1 LAAKPTRR
9 KFLKISA
16 IIAGIIIV
24 LLLGFHFWF
33 KAHAKQMLEDLVESK
48 SNGKLKMKVG
58 KLKFSYFSR
67 NMELDNVSFYNTDT
81 INVNTTYRFDVKKI
95 KLKVK
100 SLIGV
105 IFQDRFLIDTLTLH
119 DPDIQ
124 VTRLKRNEKTDRI
137 KASDLSIPEEMGKIY
152 KSIQDALNV
161 LKVSKFSI
169 QNGKLTLN
177 NRIRPNQQPVTF
189 SNLDFHIDNFLIGST
204 SNTHKEKILFSDNVT
219 LSSHH
224 QDIELP
230 DSRHRL
236 SFKDFR
242 INLKKRLVEF
252 DSCTIAATRTDSA
265 TSAFSVFFDKLLL
278 TNIDFDTL
286 YKAEVIK
293 ADSVYCVNPKFT
305 LTVEIAKKKGT
316 GKSPPKLENIIKQL
330 TGDLILDNV
339 VVSNADFNI
348 ETVRDGIPNSFT
360 FSNNNFEM
368 QGLTIDQ
375 KAAKPLKVNRFAMA
389 IRNYE
394 NFIKDSTYSIKFD
407 SVIFKDDRISLSN
420 FLFEKLNNGKTI
432 NSFSIPQF
440 YLGGLSWDD
449 LVFERKLKADQA
461 TMFYPNIIY
470 TVNPYKRK
478 SGQQNIF
485 QSLGAVNEFMDLNF
499 LEVIDGNIDLT
510 IKKNLRLKLYRAN
523 LSIESN
529 SLLSSKKI
537 AAIKNSLTSIN
548 FEKGK
553 LTAGNLDIQ
562 LAGLRYI
569 GHSGHF
575 VAANIS
581 VNDNKKNHAFSIQDV
596 EVNKMIVN
604 ESNGNIDANGISW
617 KRGTVGFDIAN
628 YNKGSTQSFILLKNI
643 AGENTNINITKGDL
657 KILTAVDKI
666 SLDKLESLP
675 GKAIVLEGL
684 NLFGTDLKAKNN
696 TMMLSVANYQ
706 VSDHNTSIFKQ
717 TNFSS
722 NTGKTEV
729 NFSTSY
735 MQLVP
740 HIRQLLDGEI
750 ILDNVALEK
759 PIIKAHLGSTVGSEK
774 KDIPKIMI
782 SSLKMNQ
789 PQIDFSINDSTKTS
803 FSWNGSLNP
812 SAFLEIKEIN
822 STQTTHSKTTIRESR
837 FHLSNFEFSSNGK
850 IFSSKN
856 GNIIASLKNVELKAE
871 KGQTIEWN
879 GFLEN
884 LVAKNFIA
892 DSINK
897 YKGTLIL
904 NSADINNLNLSS
916 ATVTDFKKLIATN
929 KDFKIRNFSGNYKD
943 SITIIKWANAGFSR
957 IGNNFSLDSFSYN
970 PAITRDSFLAQQNFQ
985 KDYITF
991 KTGAVSIQN
1000 LDPDLYLNENIV
1012 KASSIKIQN
1021 ATFTD
1026 YKDKQI
1032 PFNPGLVK
1040 PMPVDLLKKI
1050 PFHVSIE
1057 NAEIENGNA
1066 EYTETSAITEA
1077 AGVIPVTRLK
1087 ILLKNIKNYN
1097 FLPTDTLHIDA
1108 TGFLLDTAWAH
1119 LNIRESY
1126 NDVNGGFLLRFQL
1139 SPTDLKVINAVLTPL
1154 ASVRIESGMLDTLS
1168 VFVQGREA
1176 MATGEMKLF
1185 YHDLK
1190 IQLLKKDGR
1199 PKKFKSFLAN
1209 TFVIKKNNSSRTGQV
1224 FYIRNRDRSAINY
1237 YVKIIGSGVASS
1249 IGAKNNKKALR
1260 KYRKNNPTAIK

>member
-16 IIAGIIIV
+16 IVIGALFL

-33 KAHAKQMLEDLVESK
+33 KAHAKQMLEELVESK

-58 KLKFSYFSR
+58 KLKFGYFSR
-67 NMELDNVSFYNTDT
+67 NMELDNVTFYNTDT
-81 INVNTTYRFDVKKI
+81 INANTTYRFDVKKI
-95 KLKVK
+95 KLRVK

-124 VTRLKRNEKTDRI
+124 VTRLKRNEKIDRV
-137 KASDLSIPEEMGKIY
+137 KASDVSIPEEMGKIY

-169 QNGKLTLN
+169 LNGKLTLN
-177 NRIRPNQQPVTF
+177 NKIRPNQQSVTF
-189 SNLDFHIDNFLIGST
+189 SNLDFHIDNFSIGST
-204 SNTHKEKILFSDNVT
+204 SKTHKEKILFSDNVT

-305 LTVEIAKKKGT
+305 LSVEITKKKES

-348 ETVRDGIPNSFT
+348 ETLRDGIPNSFT

-375 KAAKPLKVNRFAMA
+375 NAAKSLKVDRFAMA

-420 FLFEKLNNGKTI
+420 FLFEKLNKGKAI

-470 TVNPYKRK
+470 TVNPDKRK

-510 IKKNLRLKLYRAN
+510 IRKDLRLKLFRAN

-529 SLLSSKKI
+529 SLLSSKII

-581 VNDNKKNHAFSIQDV
+581 VNDNKKNHTFSIQDV
-596 EVNKMIVN
+596 EVKKMIVN
-604 ESNGNIDANGISW
+604 ESNGNIVANGISW

-706 VSDHNTSIFKQ
+706 VADKNKSIFKE
-717 TNFSS
+717 TVFNST
-722 NTGKTEV
+722 TGKAEV
-729 NFSTSY
+729 SFSTSS
-735 MQLVP
+735 MQLIP
-740 HIRQLLDGEI
+740 HIRQLLVGEI
-750 ILDNVALEK
+750 ILENVILEK
-759 PIIKAHLGSTVGSEK
+759 PIIKVHLASAEGSEK
-774 KDIPKIMI
+774 NELPKIMLN
-782 SSLKMNQ
+782 SLSMNQ
-789 PQIDFSINDSTKTS
+789 PQIDFSISDNKNTS
-803 FSWNGSLNP
+803 FKWNGSLNP
-812 SAFLEIKEIN
+812 SAFLEIKDIN
-822 STQTTHSKTTIRESR
+822 SNQTILGKTTIRESQ
-837 FHLSNFEFSSNGK
+837 FHLSDFEFSSNGK

-856 GNIIASLKNVELKAE
+856 GNIIASLKNIELKAE
-871 KGQTIEWN
+871 KGQTIHWN

-985 KDYITF
+985 KDYITL

-1021 ATFTD
+1021 ARFTAF
-1026 YKDKQI
+1026 KDKQI

-1040 PMPVDLLKKI
+1040 PMPVDLLKKM
-1050 PFHVSIE
+1050 PFDVLIE
-1057 NAEIENGNA
+1057 NTEIENGNA
-1066 EYTETSAITEA
+1066 EYTETSAETDAVGI
-1077 AGVIPVTRLK
+1077 IPVTRLK

-1126 NDVNGGFLLRFQL
+1126 NDVNGGFLLRFQIR
-1139 SPTDLKVINAVLTPL
+1139 PTDLKIINTVLTPL
-1154 ASVRIESGMLDTLS
+1154 ASVRIQSGMLDTLS

-1176 MATGEMKLF
+1176 MASGEMELF

-1190 IQLLKKDGR
+1190 IQLLKDGR

-1209 TFVIKKNNSSRTGQV
+1209 TFVIKKYNTSRTGQV

-1249 IGAKNNKKALR
+1249 IGAKNSKKSLR
-1260 KYRKNNPTAIK
+1260 KYKKNNPSAIK

>member
-1 LAAKPTRR
+1 M
-9 KFLKISA
+9 
-16 IIAGIIIV
+16 
-24 LLLGFHFWF
+24 LLGFHFWF
-33 KAHAKQMLEDLVESK
+33 KAHAKQMLEELVESK

-58 KLKFSYFSR
+58 KLKFGYFSR
-67 NMELDNVSFYNTDT
+67 NMELDNVTFYNTDT
-81 INVNTTYRFDVKKI
+81 INANTTYRFDVKKI
-95 KLKVK
+95 KLRVK

-124 VTRLKRNEKTDRI
+124 VTRLKRNEKIDRV
-137 KASDLSIPEEMGKIY
+137 KASDVSIPEEMGKIY

-169 QNGKLTLN
+169 LNGKLTLN
-177 NRIRPNQQPVTF
+177 NKIRPNQQSVTF
-189 SNLDFHIDNFLIGST
+189 SNLDFHIDNFSIGST
-204 SNTHKEKILFSDNVT
+204 SKTHKEKILFSDNVT

-305 LTVEIAKKKGT
+305 LSVEITKKKES

-348 ETVRDGIPNSFT
+348 ETLRDGIPNSFT

-375 KAAKPLKVNRFAMA
+375 NAAKSLKVDRFAMA

-420 FLFEKLNNGKTI
+420 FLFEKLNKGKAI

-470 TVNPYKRK
+470 TVNPDKRK

-510 IKKNLRLKLYRAN
+510 IRKDLRLKLFRAN

-529 SLLSSKKI
+529 SLLSSKII

-581 VNDNKKNHAFSIQDV
+581 VNDNKKNHTFSIQDV
-596 EVNKMIVN
+596 EVKKMIVN
-604 ESNGNIDANGISW
+604 ESNGNIVANGISW

-706 VSDHNTSIFKQ
+706 VADKNKSIFKE
-717 TNFSS
+717 TVFNST
-722 NTGKTEV
+722 TGKAEV
-729 NFSTSY
+729 SFSTSS
-735 MQLVP
+735 MQLIP
-740 HIRQLLDGEI
+740 HIRQLLVGEI
-750 ILDNVALEK
+750 ILENVILEK
-759 PIIKAHLGSTVGSEK
+759 PIIKVHLASAEGSEK
-774 KDIPKIMI
+774 NELPKIMLN
-782 SSLKMNQ
+782 SLSMNQ
-789 PQIDFSINDSTKTS
+789 PQIDFSISDNKNTS
-803 FSWNGSLNP
+803 FKWNGSLNP
-812 SAFLEIKEIN
+812 SAFLEIKDIN
-822 STQTTHSKTTIRESR
+822 SNQTILGKTTIRESQ
-837 FHLSNFEFSSNGK
+837 FHLSDFEFSSNGK

-856 GNIIASLKNVELKAE
+856 GNIIASLKNIELKAE
-871 KGQTIEWN
+871 KGQTIHWN

-985 KDYITF
+985 KDYITL

-1021 ATFTD
+1021 ARFTAF
-1026 YKDKQI
+1026 KDKQI

-1040 PMPVDLLKKI
+1040 PMPVDLLKKM
-1050 PFHVSIE
+1050 PFDVLIE
-1057 NAEIENGNA
+1057 NTEIENGNA
-1066 EYTETSAITEA
+1066 EYTETSAETDAVGI
-1077 AGVIPVTRLK
+1077 IPVTRLK

-1126 NDVNGGFLLRFQL
+1126 NDVNGGFLLRFQIR
-1139 SPTDLKVINAVLTPL
+1139 PTDLKIINTVLTPL
-1154 ASVRIESGMLDTLS
+1154 ASVRIQSGMLDTLS

-1176 MATGEMKLF
+1176 MASGEMELF

-1190 IQLLKKDGR
+1190 IQLLKDGR

-1209 TFVIKKNNSSRTGQV
+1209 TFVIKKYNTSRTGQV

-1249 IGAKNNKKALR
+1249 IGAKNSKKSLR
-1260 KYRKNNPTAIK
+1260 KYKKNNPSAIK

>member
-1 LAAKPTRR
+1 MAAKPTRR
-9 KFLKISA
+9 KFLKISV
-16 IIAGIIIV
+16 IIIGALLL

-33 KAHAKQMLEDLVESK
+33 KAHARQMLEDLVESK

-58 KLKFSYFSR
+58 KLKFGYFSR
-67 NMELDNVSFYNTDT
+67 NMELDNVTFYNTDT
-81 INVNTTYRFDVKKI
+81 INANTTYRFDVKKI
-95 KLKVK
+95 KLRVK

-105 IFQDRFLIDTLTLH
+105 IFQDRFLIDTVTLH

-124 VTRLKRNEKTDRI
+124 VTRLKRNEKPD
-137 KASDLSIPEEMGKIY
+137 KVKSSDVSIPEEMGKIY
-152 KSIQDALNV
+152 KSIQDALTV

-169 QNGKLTLN
+169 LNGKLTLN
-177 NRIRPNQQPVTF
+177 NKIQANQQPVTF
-189 SNLDFHIDNFLIGST
+189 SNLDFHIDNFSVGSALK
-204 SNTHKEKILFSDNVT
+204 SNKEKILFSDNVT

-265 TSAFSVFFDKLLL
+265 NSAFTVFFDKLLL

-305 LTVEIAKKKGT
+305 LNVEIAKKKGKE
-316 GKSPPKLENIIKQL
+316 KSPPKLENIIKQL

-339 VVSNADFNI
+339 VVSNADFKI
-348 ETVRDGIPNSFT
+348 ETVKDGIPNSFT
-360 FSNNNFEM
+360 FSNNNFEI
-368 QGLTIDQ
+368 QGLTVDQ
-375 KAAKPLKVNRFAMA
+375 QAEKPIKVDRFAMA

-407 SVIFKDDRISLSN
+407 SVIFRDDRISLSN
-420 FLFEKLNNGKTI
+420 FLFEKLNNGKTL

-470 TVNPYKRK
+470 TVNPDKRK

-485 QSLGAVNEFMDLNF
+485 HSLGAVNEFMDLNF

-510 IKKNLRLKLYRAN
+510 IKKDLRLKLYRAN

-529 SLLSSKKI
+529 SLLSSKKV

-548 FEKGK
+548 FEKGS
-553 LTAGNLDIQ
+553 LTAGNLDFE
-562 LAGLRYI
+562 LVGLRYI
-569 GHSGHF
+569 GNSGRF
-575 VAANIS
+575 VASSILL
-581 VNDNKKNHAFSIQDV
+581 NDKNKHHTFSIQDV
-596 EVNKMIVN
+596 EVDRMIVN
-604 ESNGNIDANGISW
+604 ESNGNIDADGISW
-617 KRGTVGFDIAN
+617 KKGTVNFDIAN
-628 YNKGSTQSFILLKNI
+628 YKKGSAQSFILLKNI
-643 AGENTNINITKGDL
+643 SGENTDINIAKGDL
-657 KILTAVDKI
+657 KILSSVNKI
-666 SLDKLESLP
+666 ELSKLESQP
-675 GKAIVLEGL
+675 GKPIVLEGL
-684 NLFGTDLKAKNN
+684 NLSGKELKAKNN
-696 TMMLSVANYQ
+696 TSMLSIAGYQ
-706 VSDHNTSIFKQ
+706 LSDNNKSTFKQ
-717 TNFSS
+717 TAFST
-722 NTGKTEV
+722 NTGKTDID
-729 NFSTSY
+729 FSTSS

-750 ILDNVALEK
+750 ILDNVLLEK
-759 PIIKAHLGSTVGSEK
+759 PIIKAHLASAEGSEK
-774 KDIPKIMI
+774 NELPKIII
-782 SSLKMNQ
+782 SSLNMNQ
-789 PQIDFSINDSTKTS
+789 PQIDFSVSSTKNTS
-803 FSWNGSLNP
+803 FKWNGSLNP
-812 SAFLEIKEIN
+812 SAFLEIKDIN
-822 STQTTHSKTTIRESR
+822 TNNATIGKTTIGESR
-837 FHLSNFEFSSNGK
+837 FHLSDFIFNLNEKTFSSNT
-850 IFSSKN
+850 
-856 GNIIASLKNVELKAE
+856 GNIAATLKNIELNAE
-871 KGQTIEWN
+871 KGKTIEWN
-879 GFLEN
+879 GFLERFA
-884 LVAKNFIA
+884 AKNFIA
-892 DSINK
+892 DSIGNFAGK
-897 YKGTLIL
+897 LVV
-904 NSADINNLNLSS
+904 NSTDINNLNLSS
-916 ATVTDFKKLIATN
+916 LTVTDIKKIIAAN
-929 KDFKIRNFSGNYKD
+929 KDFKVLNFTGNYKD
-943 SITIIKWANAGFSR
+943 SLNIIRWANAGFSR
-957 IGNNFSLDSFSYN
+957 SGNMLSFDSFSYN
-970 PAITRDSFLAQQNFQ
+970 PNLSIDSFLAQQNFQ

-991 KTGAVSIQN
+991 KTGAVAIQD

-1012 KASSIKIQN
+1012 KASSVKIQD
-1021 ATFTD
+1021 ATFTA
-1026 YKDKQI
+1026 YKDKHI

-1050 PFHVSIE
+1050 PFHVLIE
-1057 NAEIENGNA
+1057 NVEIENGNA
-1066 EYTETSAITEA
+1066 KYTETSAITDA
-1077 AGVIPVTRLK
+1077 AGIIPVTRLK
-1087 ILLKNIKNYN
+1087 IRLKNIKNYN
-1097 FLPTDTLHIDA
+1097 FLPADTLYIDA

-1126 NDVNGGFLLRFQL
+1126 NDVNGGFLLRFQIR
-1139 SPTDLKVINAVLTPL
+1139 PTDLKVINAVLTPL

-1176 MATGEMKLF
+1176 IATGEMKLL

-1190 IQLLKKDGR
+1190 IQFLKDGK
-1199 PKKFKSFLAN
+1199 PQKFKSFLAN

-1260 KYRKNNPTAIK
+1260 KYKKNNPAAIK